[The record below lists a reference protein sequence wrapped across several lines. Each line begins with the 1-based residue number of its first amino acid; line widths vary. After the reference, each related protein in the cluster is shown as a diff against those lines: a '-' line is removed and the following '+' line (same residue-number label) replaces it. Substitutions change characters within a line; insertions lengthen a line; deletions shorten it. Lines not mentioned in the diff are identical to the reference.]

1 MRRHKC
7 YAIIILQAVYYIQ
20 ACGIFPEY
28 VWFLF
33 IYIIRQPAMP
43 ASADKQKMDRK
54 SMANKTP
61 QQTPTTPPKTSL
73 STDEMK
79 NEYEWKKFKVIRK
92 VKKVSVGV
100 GNWVYEYFGTGGMDL
115 IFDSK

>member
-1 MRRHKC
+1 
-7 YAIIILQAVYYIQ
+7 
-20 ACGIFPEY
+20 
-28 VWFLF
+28 
-33 IYIIRQPAMP
+33 MP

-92 VKKVSVGV
+92 VKKVSVG
-100 GNWVYEYFGTGGMDL
+100 WVIECMNILGRVEW
-115 IFDSK
+115 I